1 MATSLADLA
10 TQFGCE
16 LIGDPSVT
24 VSRVATLSGADDQC
38 VSFLSN
44 PAYREQLGS
53 TRAAAVILSAG
64 DAPACP
70 VASLVDPNP
79 YLLYARVAAVL
90 HPPASPSAGIHSS
103 AVVAG
108 TARISPDAHLAAN
121 VVVGENSVVSDG
133 VVIGPNSIIG
143 DNCSVGVGTRLIANV
158 TLVDD
163 VVIGARCIV
172 HPGAV
177 IGCDGFGNAMS
188 NTGWV
193 KVPQVGGVRIGN
205 DVEIGANT
213 TIDRGAIEH
222 TVIENGVRLDNL
234 VQIAHN
240 VCVGE
245 HSALAAMTGISD
257 STVIGKRCMFGGQ
270 TGTVGHLT
278 ICDDVIVTGKSMVT
292 KSISAPGT
300 YSGGFAAEEA
310 GTWKKRL
317 ARFKRLDRLAARV
330 AAIEQKRHNDE
341 Q

>member
-24 VSRVATLSGADDQC
+24 VTRVATLSGADDQC

-44 PAYREQLGS
+44 PAYRDQLS
-53 TRAAAVILSAG
+53 NTRAAAVILRAC
-64 DAPACP
+64 DEPACP
-70 VASLVDPNP
+70 VASLIDPNP

-108 TARISPDAHLAAN
+108 TARISPDAHVAAN

-133 VVIGPNSIIG
+133 VVIGPNSVIG

-163 VVIGARCIV
+163 VIIGARCIV

-240 VCVGE
+240 VRVGE
-245 HSALAAMTGISD
+245 HSALAAMTGISG

-310 GTWKKRL
+310 GMWKKRM

-330 AAIEQKRHNDE
+330 AAIEKKRQNDE
-341 Q
+341 R

>member
-1 MATSLADLA
+1 
-10 TQFGCE
+10 
-16 LIGDPSVT
+16 
-24 VSRVATLSGADDQC
+24 
-38 VSFLSN
+38 
-44 PAYREQLGS
+44 
-53 TRAAAVILSAG
+53 
-64 DAPACP
+64 
-70 VASLVDPNP
+70 
-79 YLLYARVAAVL
+79 VL

-143 DNCSVGVGTRLIANV
+143 DNCSVGVGTRLIAKV

-245 HSALAAMTGISD
+245 HSALAAMTGISG
-257 STVIGKRCMFGGQ
+257 STAIGKRCMFGGQ

-310 GTWKKRL
+310 GTWKKRM

-330 AAIEQKRHNDE
+330 AAIEKKRQNDE